1 MMCRALFEGLAG
13 RRLVAQVGTYTHDSW
28 LKMIWAVPQFDDL
41 LLRWGGLVGDQVAWA
56 RELTKHS
63 PASCLGWGS
72 EQLPRAGCRP
82 SKAGRLPGLHLL
94 QLSPPC

>member
-41 LLRWGGLVGDQVAWA
+41 LLRWGGVSWGPGGVGPRTDKT
-56 RELTKHS
+56 LTR
-63 PASCLGWGS
+63 
-72 EQLPRAGCRP
+72 Q
-82 SKAGRLPGLHLL
+82 LPGLGQRAVTSRGL
-94 QLSPPC
+94 PA